1 MAGQGFSGYTCG
13 MNQFY
18 IQTQQGDQGPYS
30 ADQVLQMVQ
39 SGSLMTSAPVFDRAS
54 GRTYVAAEVAGMARP
69 QPAYGQHQG
78 YQQAGFGG
86 QPYPPP
92 GGPAPYA
99 PPMNPY
105 GMQQQV
111 PGYNVPRQTSG
122 LAIASLVLA
131 LSGFLCGLTPIGGLI
146 CGIMALKET
155 GPGGGKDGRGL
166 AIAGIAISSI
176 ILLLVLAYFVLVFAF
191 MGAGAI

>member
-1 MAGQGFSGYTCG
+1 

-18 IQTQQGDQGPYS
+18 IQTQQGEQGPYS
-30 ADQVLQMVQ
+30 AEQVLQMVQ
-39 SGSLMTSAPVFDRAS
+39 SGSLMTSAPVFDRTS
-54 GRTYVAAEVAGMARP
+54 GRTFVAAEVASMVRPP
-69 QPAYGQHQG
+69 QPAYGARPAYPQQG
-78 YQQAGFGG
+78 YGQ
-86 QPYPPP
+86 QPYPPQ
-92 GGPAPYA
+92 GGQAPYS

-155 GPGGGKDGRGL
+155 APGGPKDGRGL
-166 AIAGIAISSI
+166 AIAGMVISSL
-176 ILLLVLAYFVLVFAF
+176 ILLLVLAYFVLVFAV
-191 MGAGAI
+191 MGASAI